1 MSQFKKSSKCEA
13 ATCVEVSFDHTPGMV
28 VVKDDAHDQVRYT
41 HFEWIE
47 FVEAVK
53 RGEFDYPA

>member
-1 MSQFKKSSKCEA
+1 MNEFKKSSKCDA
-13 ATCVEVSFDHTPGMV
+13 GACVRVKFDETSGMV
-28 VVKDDAHDQVRYT
+28 IVRDDFDSESWFT

-53 RGEFDYPA
+53 RGEFDYPN